1 MNTEGRLL
9 MGRWRRLV
17 SFAVLFWGFA
27 GAAAAGENLAVYVS
41 IMPQRDFVRQIA
53 QDRVAVEVMVLPG
66 ASPATYEPK
75 AQQMAGLSRARIYFA
90 VGAPFEAVWLPRIA
104 AANPAM
110 RIVST
115 DAGIPKRAMAAH
127 YHGAEAHDADHDHGS
142 RDPHV
147 WLAPPLVKAQ
157 ARAILEALVAA
168 DPEGREF
175 YQANWRN
182 FVARLDALDQRL
194 RQTFARRQG
203 MRFMVFHPAWG
214 YFADAYG
221 LVQVPI
227 ELEGKEP
234 KPAQLRELVEIA
246 RRHGIRVV
254 FVQPQFSRRSA
265 ELVAR
270 EIGARV
276 VVADPLPADWFAN
289 MNEVAAKIEA
299 ALK

>member
-1 MNTEGRLL
+1 
-9 MGRWRRLV
+9 MGRWCWFVLLCGL
-17 SFAVLFWGFA
+17 FPGAVA
-27 GAAAAGENLAVYVS
+27 GAGATDEPLLVYVS
-41 IMPQRDFVRQIA
+41 ILPQRDFVQRIA
-53 QDRVAVEVMVLPG
+53 GDRVAVEVMVRPG

-90 VGAPFEAVWLPRIA
+90 VGVPFEAVWLPRIV

-110 RIVST
+110 RLVHT
-115 DAGIPKRAMAAH
+115 DAGIPKRTMAAH
-127 YHGAEAHDADHDHGS
+127 YHGAEAGRDADHDNRSH
-142 RDPHV
+142 DPHV
-147 WLAPPLVKAQ
+147 WLSPPLVKIQ
-157 ARAILEALVAA
+157 ARAILEALVAV
-168 DPEGREF
+168 DPDHRER
-175 YQANWRN
+175 YETNWRN

-194 RQTFARRQG
+194 RQSFARRRG
-203 MRFMVFHPAWG
+203 MCFMVFHPAWG
-214 YFADAYG
+214 YFAEAYG
-221 LVQVPI
+221 LRQVPI

-246 RRHGIRVV
+246 RCHDIRVI

-276 VVADPLPADWFAN
+276 VDADPLPADWFAN
-289 MNEVAAKIEA
+289 MNEVAAKFEA

>member
-1 MNTEGRLL
+1 MGRLC
-9 MGRWRRLV
+9 RLL
-17 SFAVLFWGFA
+17 SFGVLFWGFA
-27 GAAAAGENLAVYVS
+27 GTAVAGDVPLQVYVS
-41 IMPQRDFVRQIA
+41 ILPQRDFVEQIA
-53 QDRVAVEVMVLPG
+53 KDRVAVAVMVSPG
-66 ASPATYEPK
+66 ANPATYEPK
-75 AQQMAGLSRARIYFA
+75 AQQMAGLSRAQIYFA

-110 RIVST
+110 RIVHT

-127 YHGAEAHDADHDHGS
+127 YHDGEAHGADHGS
-142 RDPHV
+142 PDPHV
-147 WLAPPLVKAQ
+147 WLAPPLVKIQ

-168 DPEGREF
+168 DPESREF
-175 YQANWRN
+175 YEANWRN
-182 FVARLDALDQRL
+182 FVARLDDLDQRL
-194 RQTFARRQG
+194 QQTFARQQG

-221 LVQVPI
+221 LIQVPI
-227 ELEGKEP
+227 ELEGKAP
-234 KPAQLRELVEIA
+234 KPAQLQELVEIA
-246 RRHGIRVV
+246 RRHAIQVV
-254 FVQPQFSRRSA
+254 FVQPQFSRRNA

-276 VVADPLPADWFAN
+276 VAADPLAADWFAN

>member
-1 MNTEGRLL
+1 MGRL
-9 MGRWRRLV
+9 RRLL
-17 SFAVLFWGFA
+17 SLGVLFWGFA
-27 GAAAAGENLAVYVS
+27 GAAVAGDVPLQVYVS
-41 IMPQRDFVRQIA
+41 ILPQRDFVEQIA
-53 QDRVAVEVMVLPG
+53 KDRVAVAVMVSPG
-66 ASPATYEPK
+66 ANPATYEPK

-110 RIVST
+110 RIVHT

-127 YHGAEAHDADHDHGS
+127 YHDGEAHGADHDQGS
-142 RDPHV
+142 PDPHV
-147 WLAPPLVKAQ
+147 WVSPPLVKIQ
-157 ARAILEALVAA
+157 AGAILEALVAA
-168 DPEGREF
+168 DPESREF
-175 YQANWRN
+175 YEANWRN
-182 FVARLDALDQRL
+182 FVARLDDLDQRL

-227 ELEGKEP
+227 ELEGKAP
-234 KPAQLRELVEIA
+234 KPARLQELVEIA
-246 RRHGIRVV
+246 RRHAIRVI
-254 FVQPQFSRRSA
+254 FVQPQFSRRNA

-276 VVADPLPADWFAN
+276 VTADPLPADWFAN